1 MYEAIHAIR
10 RKGFMVFVTIE
21 DHQSNELVI
30 RSTIRVIK
38 NLINTYS
45 KRLGMRQSLYVE
57 ILEAKPHIHSHLIV
71 VVPDEDG
78 AKLLIEKLHSSKKYK
93 KHVLAKQVYDVEG
106 IKNYLSGEAT
116 TQAWYG
122 AGKRFTRVRGS
133 HLLGS
138 GGGDRVRL
146 SRGLERLLKGSEL
159 LSKRKKTYAKK
170 LKSIDNEIT

>member
-1 MYEAIHAIR
+1 MKN
-10 RKGFMVFVTIE
+10 KGVLIFVTIE
-21 DHQSNELVI
+21 DHQSNENII
-30 RSTIRVIK
+30 RETIRKIK
-38 NLINTYS
+38 SLITTYS
-45 KRLGMRQSLYVE
+45 KRLGMRKCLYLE
-57 ILEAKPHIHSHLIV
+57 ILEAKPNIHSHLIV
-71 VVPDEDG
+71 VVPDEGG
-78 AKLLIEKLHSSKKYK
+78 AKILTDKLHSSKKYR
-93 KHVLAKQVYDVEG
+93 KHVLVEQIYDVEG

-159 LSKRKKTYAKK
+159 LSKRKKSYAKK
-170 LKSIDNEIT
+170 LKSIVHKIEKDV